1 MKKEKPG
8 DFLAQ
13 LGNELKSLG
22 FRVGISGYDQVFIDE
37 AKRSVARSMQAFRR
51 KNFHLE
57 AGAAASAILCAAASC
72 EARLS
77 EYLAHWE
84 FASGELPKELAE
96 LRNMWDARRQWN
108 KLLRY
113 RAPTYDLGASK
124 EFRALG
130 CLFLLR
136 DHIAHRHARLMHLD
150 TWPTK
155 LEDCVRQG
163 SIPVRSIQ
171 DTDWTAGVFV
181 YEVAAWAF
189 ETAKAWFIIVDK
201 LVPMVC

>member
-1 MKKEKPG
+1 MKKGKPG
-8 DFLAQ
+8 DFLAL
-13 LGNELKSLG
+13 LGDELKSRG
-22 FRVGISGYDQVFIDE
+22 FRVGIGGYDQVFIDE
-37 AKRSVARSMQAFRR
+37 AKRSVTRSMQAFRR

-96 LRNMWDARRQWN
+96 LRNMWDARKQWN

-113 RAPTYDLGASK
+113 RAPTYDLGSSK

-150 TWPTK
+150 TWPAK

-163 SIPVRSIQ
+163 SIPVRSMQ
-171 DTDWTAGVFV
+171 GTDWMAVVFV
-181 YEVAAWAF
+181 HEVAAWAF
-189 ETAKAWFIIVDK
+189 ETAKAWLLIADK